1 MQYLVSRAPHR
12 AALWIIPTDEFL
24 FLHCQLPTVAAL
36 PLLWLLLLGSTEA
49 RPQGPA
55 TEPIKILRQ
64 EQEVNFDGSYKY
76 NYETENG
83 INVEEEGYLKNAGT
97 DNAGQVSC
105 STMRRPHRI
114 WHLQSHEVAQLPHSS
129 HTTFVADKLLAG
141 NS

>member
-1 MQYLVSRAPHR
+1 MQYLVSRAESRGGEDNPR
-12 AALWIIPTDEFL
+12 SDLPLPPT
-24 FLHCQLPTVAAL
+24 QLLSVAAL
-36 PLLWLLLLGSTEA
+36 ALLLVLGSTEA

-105 STMRRPHRI
+105 SKSSRRPY
-114 WHLQSHEVAQLPHSS
+114 HLAFAVSRSCSLPIPLQLLTNCWGVS
-129 HTTFVADKLLAG
+129 
-141 NS
+141 